1 MELLQYH
8 TKNNFIVYRIIE
20 DKSYLTYVK
29 FYESIRSS
37 PKLIYDIISILKSNI
52 FKSYYLEFN
61 PVSWNLLQE
70 RIFEFVIIKTSG
82 FISKTDI
89 ITFGESNINTNSN
102 NIYIFKNLSKKSVL
116 ISPCYN
122 HNYNINIYNNIAT
135 FMRTSNL
142 KQQFLLFSTVFS
154 QYILQLKNN
163 QNKLLWLSTHGKG
176 VAWLHVRIDDSPKY
190 ISFSSYKK

>member
-1 MELLQYH
+1 MELQQYH
-8 TKNNFIVYRIIE
+8 TENNFIVYRIIE
-20 DKSYLTYVK
+20 DKSYLTYAK
-29 FYESIRSS
+29 FYELIRSS
-37 PKLIYDIISILKSNI
+37 PKLIYDIISILKSSI
-52 FKSYYLEFN
+52 FESYYLEFN

-102 NIYIFKNLSKKSVL
+102 NIYTFFNLSKKSIL
-116 ISPCYN
+116 FSPCYN
-122 HNYNINIYNNIAT
+122 HNYNINIYNNICT
-135 FMRTSNL
+135 FLRSCNL
-142 KQQFLLFSTVFS
+142 EQQFLLFSTVFS

-176 VAWLHVRIDDSPKY
+176 VAWLHFRLDDSPKY
-190 ISFSSYKK
+190 ISYSSYKK